1 MTARPGE
8 PVSVTAWAELATR
21 GFAKLPGCLRVLVD
35 GQSAGGCER
44 KGDVWV
50 AYWYTGMS
58 GSGRMRDRQTEHA
71 TAEEAVK
78 AVTRSPWAR
87 RLGARASSRVY
98 WSAKA
103 AKLADRPG
111 GAR

>member
-1 MTARPGE
+1 MTARPAA
-8 PVSVTAWAELATR
+8 PVSVTTWAELATR
-21 GFAKLPGCLRVLVD
+21 GDAKLPGCLRVLVD

-58 GSGRMRDRQTEHA
+58 GSGRMRDRLTEQA

-78 AVTRSPWAR
+78 AVTRSLDVHAGDDDP
-87 RLGARASSRVY
+87 GAVSDELCERALDLLRS
-98 WSAKA
+98 
-103 AKLADRPG
+103 G
-111 GAR
+111 